1 MLLRTWISAA
11 VLLLFSA
18 GSQSAELDRIIAV
31 VDDDIVMRSEL
42 DQMLARVRG
51 ELRENGAEM
60 PPTSVLERQVMERLI
75 LDKIQLQVAQQT
87 GVEVTEENLDRAIDD
102 IAQKNKL
109 SMPQFKEILKSE
121 GYEFE
126 RFRDD
131 IRQEIIVSKL
141 RREEVDRRIQVSDR
155 EIENELKNVGDSVV
169 NDDEYHIAHILI
181 GIPPNA
187 NDTERR
193 AAEEKAKATLA
204 RLTEGADFGD
214 IALAMSDAQDALD
227 KGDLGWRKIE
237 EIPSLFADSVRTLDI
252 DAHSDLINSP
262 NGYHLVKLMG
272 KRGGEKVMVEQ
283 TKARHI
289 LITPNELV
297 DEQAAIQRLRQLGLR
312 LESGDDFATLARMH
326 SDDRG
331 SALQGGDLGWVSAG
345 QMVPEFEE
353 VMLATEK
360 GQISAPFRSE
370 FGWHILQVLDRRTYD
385 GTVEV
390 RRAKAREAVMARK
403 REEAYQEWQRR
414 LRDEAYVEL
423 RVEK

>member
-51 ELRENGAEM
+51 ELREKGAEM

>member
-18 GSQSAELDRIIAV
+18 SSQSAELDRIIAV

-51 ELRENGAEM
+51 ELREKGAEM

-155 EIENELKNVGDSVV
+155 EIENELKNAGDSVV

-262 NGYHLVKLMG
+262 NGYHLVKLIG
-272 KRGGEKVMVEQ
+272 KRGGAKVMVEQ

-353 VMLATEK
+353 VMRATEK

>member
-155 EIENELKNVGDSVV
+155 EIENELKNAGDSVV

>member
-18 GSQSAELDRIIAV
+18 GSQSTELDRIIAV

-51 ELRENGAEM
+51 ELREKGAEM